1 MKQNVFRATSPE
13 STSPKAAP
21 VGRRQCQVIPSIYD
35 ALVFSSGGSRGIAHL
50 GALAELE
57 QRYDLSKT
65 RCFVGTSSGAIA
77 ACVACLGLRARDV
90 FDACVVPF
98 QYEKQLTLHLLT
110 QKFGLDS
117 GESLS
122 KFIASIVPDA
132 LTFRDV
138 YMESGHV
145 LSIIGTNIT
154 KSSIA
159 IFDPIRTPDMS
170 IRDALRISCSIPLL
184 FTAVERDGDVF
195 VDGAMTSAF
204 PVSVATDVYGCT
216 RILGLNF
223 EEYGDTVSG
232 KTMTFEDFI
241 STLVDTV
248 IYSNSKRL
256 ASYHNKNVTVDVC
269 TMKMSPGITG
279 LVLDLTEDQKRDMYD
294 AGMSSMRIFLQKQLG
309 TITNIQK

>member
-1 MKQNVFRATSPE
+1 MKNLGNRGTSPDPA
-13 STSPKAAP
+13 SPKGRP
-21 VGRRQCQVIPSIYD
+21 TGTTPHRRQCRVIPSVYD

-77 ACVACLGLRARDV
+77 ACIACLGLKSRDV
-90 FDACVVPF
+90 FDACVIPF
-98 QYEKQLTLHLLT
+98 QYEKQLMLHLLT

-154 KSSIA
+154 TSSIA
-159 IFDPIRTPDMS
+159 IFDPIRTPDMTVC
-170 IRDALRISCSIPLL
+170 DALRISCSIPLL
-184 FTAVERDGDVF
+184 FTAVERDGEVF

-204 PVSVATDVYGCT
+204 PVSVAADVYGCK

-223 EEYGDTVSG
+223 EEYGETVSG

-256 ASYHNKNVTVDVC
+256 TSYHSKDVSVEIC
-269 TMKMSPGITG
+269 TLKMSPGITG

-294 AGMSSMRIFLQKQLG
+294 AGSSSMRIFLQKQLG
-309 TITNIQK
+309 SA